1 MQITPLELG
10 LAALA
15 IVVIFGPKHRSD
27 VKKTIDDRNVDLSS
41 MAPSQHAA
49 GRAPSPLAQPARQE
63 RQYAMTGYAAAAQQ
77 QQEQTQPDDL

>member
-15 IVVIFGPKHRSD
+15 VVVVFGPKHRSGLNNT
-27 VKKTIDDRNVDLSS
+27 VDDRDVDLSS

-49 GRAPSPLAQPARQE
+49 GRAPSPLAQAARQE
-63 RQYAMTGYAAAAQQ
+63 RQYAMTGYAPAQQ
-77 QQEQTQPDDL
+77 QQRQATPDER